1 MNKLLFL
8 LFISLISFRAVG
20 QKSFDLQSAVQFALQ
35 NNPGIQAAE
44 LKIREARALRGT
56 STEMSKLS
64 VTMMTGQY
72 NSVRNDKNYT
82 LTQSTPLPTTWAA
95 QSRLAREEVI
105 GKEKSLASVRNN
117 LIFEL
122 RDAYDQLLYLRALT
136 AIYITQDSI
145 FAESAL
151 AASKRYRSG
160 ESTYLEKMTTEAQS
174 LAARNQL
181 SQHENDLRI
190 QESRLER
197 LMYLDQ
203 AAIFNGKFEKLKV
216 SVLADTAAIA
226 TNPLVE
232 QYIQQE
238 KISSQFARVQR
249 NLLLPDLTFGYFSQ
263 SLIGFQRIDNQ
274 DTFFD
279 KDKKFTGYLVGFSIP
294 LWARPQIARAKAAE
308 LNARAQHAQ
317 SREITHGVE
326 TEYLQSLQEL
336 EKNAAALNYY
346 ESQANQNAE
355 LIFTQAIT
363 AYKQGELSYMNFLQS
378 LENVLNIKT
387 GYLGAIR
394 KYNQVALKIN
404 YLTGNHE

>member
-136 AIYITQDSI
+136 AIYVTQDSI

-151 AASKRYRSG
+151 AAEKRYRSG

-203 AAIFNGKFEKLKV
+203 AAIFKGKFEKLKV

-263 SLIGFQRIDNQ
+263 SLIGYQRIDNQ

-404 YLTGNHE
+404 YLTGYHE